1 MTSCKHDAALITYF
15 LLEMLRS
22 GAPIP
27 RIAVCDFSK
36 AILIALSRA
45 FAKSADLSD
54 YFQTCYNILLQASL
68 LTCTLTHT
76 LAQNPR
82 EKKETRRN

>member
-15 LLEMLRS
+15 LLEILRS

-45 FAKSADLSD
+45 FARSADLSD
-54 YFQTCYNILLQASL
+54 YLQTCYNIIILKLPHL
-68 LTCTLTHT
+68 NLIVILDWI
-76 LAQNPR
+76 LVI
-82 EKKETRRN
+82 